1 MEQAAGRVGIP
12 LTEPNNVS
20 SSLNIG
26 VKRARKKR
34 IKIITCLILVSSRLL

>member
-26 VKRARKKR
+26 VKGQGRKE
-34 IKIITCLILVSSRLL
+34 